1 MNFPFPIDWYFF
13 LGLSL
18 GALIVTLVSLQKF
31 HERANA
37 PSGNELLERLTPKYL
52 TTREEYIRAFLLYYL
67 APMLF
72 VLFVVAL
79 IGPGILKLGDVNLPQ
94 KDWPAGV
101 WPIFAA
107 LMLGGATSVPWLK
120 ELEIRVRSFAH
131 ERAYIPE
138 RARATADRLRAA
150 EFNFSSY
157 QAALN
162 SAAMRG
168 VVAGDFSSSR
178 DSIEY
183 AWARLSCLSHEISR
197 RRESGGPDDLDG
209 EMLDHYG
216 PQLQEIAGQR
226 RLLEKDVAEYRKSGP
241 DHAAEEDD
249 LRQSINGSLRDLYV
263 FLACAVLKKYGR
275 DADMKSVFQPFGFLL
290 KPMPIAST
298 NFDIIVV
305 GLAVMTLSV
314 FVLLFA
320 AYQMGHWFGG
330 GQWQPSQDF
339 PRKVYEPFIWSL
351 TAALIHGTAIMLAD
365 RVRGRMIGR
374 GRWFALVNEAKRAI
388 PANYIKIAVICA
400 IPGYIVTTICGA
412 FFQGISTELL
422 QGAAPYALLP
432 ATTAAFY
439 ALHMDNV
446 ELNTRPRRRFEI
458 ATQALATGFCSV
470 VAAPVWLAVGR
481 GTGDVLDFI
490 VLNGVIGAMI
500 GATLAWYIPK
510 GAEQRLTTPVVI
522 ARRDR
527 LAAISAAARE
537 RFGDD
542 ELAREWLTRPS
553 EDLGDRAP
561 IEAAADIENY
571 DDVIGLLQRPSQA
584 RAA

>member
-13 LGLSL
+13 IGLSL

-31 HERANA
+31 HERASA
-37 PSGNELLERLTPKYL
+37 PRGNELLEKLTPKYL
-52 TTREEYIRAFLLYYL
+52 TTREEYMRAFLLYYL

-72 VLFVVAL
+72 VLFVIAL
-79 IGPGILKLGDVNLPQ
+79 IGPGVLKLGDVNLPQ

-107 LMLGGATSVPWLK
+107 LMFGGATSVPWLK
-120 ELEIRVRSFAH
+120 ELEIRVRRFAH

-150 EFNFSSY
+150 EFDFPPF
-157 QAALN
+157 QAVLN

-168 VVAGDFSSSR
+168 VVAGDFSSPR

-183 AWARLSCLSHEISR
+183 AWARLSCVSYEIGR
-197 RRESGGPDDLDG
+197 RRESGGPDDLDD
-209 EMLDHYG
+209 EMLDRYG
-216 PQLQEIAGQR
+216 EQLHQIAGHCR
-226 RLLEKDVAEYRKSGP
+226 TLEKRVAEYRKSGA
-241 DHAAEEDD
+241 DHAAETDD
-249 LRQSINGSLRDLYV
+249 LRESINGSLRDLYV

-275 DADMKSVFQPFGFLL
+275 DADMKSVFQPFGFVL

-314 FVLLFA
+314 FLLLFA
-320 AYQMGHWFGG
+320 AYEIGHWFGG
-330 GQWQPSQDF
+330 NVWQPSQDF

-351 TAALIHGTAIMLAD
+351 TAALIHGTAILLAD
-365 RVRGRMIGR
+365 RLRGRMIGR
-374 GRWFALVNEAKRAI
+374 GRWFGVVNDVRRAI
-388 PANYIKIAVICA
+388 PANYIKIAVMCA
-400 IPGYIVTTICGA
+400 IPGYIVTMICGA
-412 FFQGISTELL
+412 FFQGISLELL

-439 ALHMDNV
+439 GYHMDNV
-446 ELNTRPRRRFEI
+446 ELNTRPTRRFEI
-458 ATQALATGFCSV
+458 VTQAFATGFCSV

-490 VLNGVIGAMI
+490 ALSGVIGTMI

-522 ARRDR
+522 AKRDR
-527 LAAISAAARE
+527 IAAIRAAAHE

-542 ELAREWLTRPS
+542 ELATQWLTKPS
-553 EDLGDRAP
+553 QDLGNCAP

-571 DDVIGLLQRPSQA
+571 DNVIGLLERPNQA